1 MNRAKWSTSES
12 SIEDLEEF
20 YLYNR
25 TNRSESPLPK
35 SAEDEVFRELVDLD
49 IKAAIEELP
58 AQFRIAVLLSD
69 VEGLSY
75 REIADVTDVPIGTVM
90 SRLSPRPQ
98 AYAEE
103 IMAIFEF
110 GGRNPGTGG

>member
-1 MNRAKWSTSES
+1 M
-12 SIEDLEEF
+12 
-20 YLYNR
+20 
-25 TNRSESPLPK
+25 
-35 SAEDEVFRELVDLD
+35 FRELVDLD

-90 SRLSPRPQ
+90 SRLSRGRRLMQKKLWQYSSSAAGIQVQ
-98 AYAEE
+98 AGSRDELS
-103 IMAIFEF
+103 
-110 GGRNPGTGG
+110 